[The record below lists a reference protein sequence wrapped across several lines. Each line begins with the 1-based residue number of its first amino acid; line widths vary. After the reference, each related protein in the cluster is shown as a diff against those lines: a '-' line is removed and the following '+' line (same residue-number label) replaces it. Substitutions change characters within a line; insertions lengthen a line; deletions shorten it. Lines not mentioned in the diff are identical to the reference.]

1 MDENQIKEIVK
12 EAVEKAFKEKI
23 RTLPLHQSQLLPKV
37 VKNRHIDGVIIET
50 GTATNRPD
58 GSSQVKAWFST
69 DTNLFSLWDGVE
81 WVGFARIPASL
92 STYTQ
97 TYSTADK
104 THANSTFAAVS
115 ETAATQTTPWGYGS
129 AAQADAIIVELN
141 DLGDDVI
148 DLKQLVNSLIDDL
161 QSIGLIA

>member
-1 MDENQIKEIVK
+1 MNEEQISQLIKKIV
-12 EAVEKAFKEKI
+12 VEELRKLG
-23 RTLPLHQSQLLPKV
+23 RPLIHQSDIVPKTI
-37 VKNRHIDGVIIET
+37 KNRHIDGIIIGT
-50 GTATNRPD
+50 GTAVNRPS
-58 GSSQVKAWFST
+58 GASYTKAWFSS

-81 WVGFARIPASL
+81 WVGFARIPAAL

-129 AAQADAIIVELN
+129 AAQADAITVELN
-141 DLGDDVI
+141 DLGDDVT
-148 DLKQLVNSLIDDL
+148 DLKQLVNAIIDDL

>member
-1 MDENQIKEIVK
+1 MDENQIKKIVK

-50 GTATNRPD
+50 GTAANRPD
-58 GSSQVKAWFST
+58 GSSQVKAWLST
-69 DTNLFSLWDGVE
+69 DTNLFSLWDGSE
-81 WVGFARIPASL
+81 WVEFARIPASP
-92 STYTQ
+92 SVYTQ

-104 THANSTFAAVS
+104 THANSTFGAIA
-115 ETAATQTTPWGYGS
+115 ETGVTQTTPYGFAT
-129 AAQADAIIVELN
+129 AAQGDAISVELN

-161 QSIGLIA
+161 QSIGLIS